1 MSRTLNACLLF
12 LNVVVISME
21 DSKEVCHRNTFVLV
35 APSQGPS
42 ARTPGS
48 VLVSS
53 RCRAPSIP
61 RGIDFALRL
70 RGGSAAGDVEA
81 RTSRL
86 DGLVKVQGEDQI
98 VKRRGRMRKED
109 STEQVKKR
117 LNKLNTLLQRAAA
130 YSTFLRERL
139 QESRSEADAKK
150 LNLPAS
156 NQNATK
162 DERQPK
168 LLTGAVMRHYQI
180 DGVQWLIS
188 LYENG
193 LNGILADEMGLGKT
207 IQVIAF
213 LAHLW
218 EMKVHG
224 PFLVVAP
231 LSTIGNWQNEFKRFA
246 PDLPVLLYHG
256 SKDERK
262 ELRKQHLKHRAKEFP
277 IVITSFEIVMND
289 AKSLSQYRWKYLTV
303 DEGHRIKNKD
313 CKLLRELKALNA
325 GNRLL
330 LTGTPLQNNLSELWS
345 LLNFILP
352 EIFDDLSTFQAW
364 FNFEEELT
372 DSQGAAKIMLQEEQ
386 NKIISKLHAILDPF
400 LLRRLKSD
408 VALELPDKHVYVLF
422 ASFSPSQARYNQAIA
437 NNSLWEL
444 LENVTDSDE
453 ATTAMTNP
461 QSSLE
466 NMMMQMRKCCNH
478 PYLFASPIDEHGEFV
493 VDERVLEASGKMQLL
508 DRMLRILKEN
518 GNKVLIFFQM
528 TRMMDIV
535 EDYVRDVRNWDC
547 CRIDGKVSLQERQE
561 QIHRFN
567 HNSSSFIFLLSTRAG
582 GLGISLPA
590 ADTVIIYDSDF
601 NPQQDLQAQDR
612 CHRIGQQKP
621 VGVYRLITR
630 DSVEVKIFERAV
642 RKRKLELMTINRKLF
657 KDHQKLQ
664 GSTDLSSLLKGE
676 LEITQ
681 SFTKDELQEL
691 LLVNVQPTREGTVSD
706 ENLRML
712 LLDRGD
718 KAPKTSGPGW
728 ELVDAETSSFVVK
741 E

>member
-70 RGGSAAGDVEA
+70 RGGSAAGDVEVVEQRVQLLLTPHVKA

-117 LNKLNTLLQRAAA
+117 LNKLNTLLQ
-130 YSTFLRERL
+130 S
-139 QESRSEADAKK
+139 
-150 LNLPAS
+150 
-156 NQNATK
+156 
-162 DERQPK
+162 
-168 LLTGAVMRHYQI
+168 YQI

-444 LENVTDSDE
+444 LENVTDSAMLQDE

-547 CRIDGKVSLQERQE
+547 CRIDGKE